1 MIESLFKDWIGGYT
15 MNTRI
20 LLIRHAQSI
29 ANENGMF
36 GGITDYPL
44 SKSGQ
49 AQANSLAKKLEKYE
63 IKKIYSSPLKR
74 AIQTISPSAKFF
86 NKEILIDDNL
96 IEMNVGTW
104 ENQLRDELRKK
115 YPETNKYID
124 ETEYYTGM
132 EGQEDTAH
140 VADRMFKAVTKIA
153 KENKGK
159 TIVIVSHYVAIN
171 AFLCKIMNI
180 PFEQTK
186 LKIGGIKNTGITE
199 IECDIENSTFNV
211 IKIGSMD

>member
-1 MIESLFKDWIGGYT
+1 MK
-15 MNTRI
+15 TRI

-44 SKSGQ
+44 SESGQ
-49 AQANSLAKKLEKYE
+49 IEANNLTKKLEKYE
-63 IKKIYSSPLKR
+63 IEKIYSSPLKR
-74 AIQTISPSAKFF
+74 AIQTISPSANVLK
-86 NKEILIDDNL
+86 KEIFVEDNL
-96 IEMNVGTW
+96 IEINVGTW

-124 ETEYYTGM
+124 ETEHYVGM
-132 EGQEDTAH
+132 KGQEDTNH
-140 VADRMFKAVTKIA
+140 VANRMFETITKMA
-153 KENKGK
+153 KQNTGK
-159 TIVIVSHYVAIN
+159 TIVIVSHIVAIR

-186 LKIGGIKNTGITE
+186 SKIGNIANTGITK
-199 IECDIENSTFNV
+199 IDYDVENNIFNV
-211 IKIGSMD
+211 IELGGL